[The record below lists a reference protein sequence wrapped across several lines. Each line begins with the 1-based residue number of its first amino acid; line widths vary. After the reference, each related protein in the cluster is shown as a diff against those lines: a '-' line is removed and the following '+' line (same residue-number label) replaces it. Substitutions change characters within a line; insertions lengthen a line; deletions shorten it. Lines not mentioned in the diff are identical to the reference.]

1 MGAFFQQAGAL
12 AGVQSWAS
20 GFASF
25 LKVLLSAFKDWAVQ
39 VIKAV
44 AGALKRIAGG
54 VLDALRALLRGDWS
68 RLWHD
73 IVNAW
78 KVLREWAQVI
88 YKTIYGPIDQMR
100 RTIGKLYDTF
110 WKPVIN
116 VIDSM
121 RRITQV
127 IGIFDRKLAQ
137 RLDQRLW
144 ALEGKILAP
153 ITAMYGR
160 LNSISSYFS
169 AIITATGL
177 LDRPLLLAS
186 VKRDVSL
193 LWHTL
198 VNPFGQTPKPVTAVV
213 MPTIKQSHD
222 AVVDYWNNGSGD
234 LAPAVDS
241 ARQYYNEL
249 TAGLG

>member
-1 MGAFFQQAGAL
+1 MGAFLQQAGAL

-25 LKVLLSAFKDWAVQ
+25 LKTMLSAFADFAVQ
-39 VIKAV
+39 AIKAV

-78 KVLREWAQVI
+78 KVLREWATAI

-100 RTIGKLYDTF
+100 RNIQKLYDTF
-110 WKPVIN
+110 WKPVID
-116 VIDSM
+116 VIDKM

-153 ITAMYGR
+153 ITAMYTR
-160 LNSISSYFS
+160 LNSISSYFT
-169 AIITATGL
+169 AVITAMGLIDRAVLVKSIQRDCADIWHVLINPTNQQPAPTKAAPLPTPSQINDEYQQYVQTGTGNFQ
-177 LDRPLLLAS
+177 PLMVRAQARYDE
-186 VKRDVSL
+186 VYRDLS
-193 LWHTL
+193 
-198 VNPFGQTPKPVTAVV
+198 
-213 MPTIKQSHD
+213 
-222 AVVDYWNNGSGD
+222 
-234 LAPAVDS
+234 
-241 ARQYYNEL
+241 
-249 TAGLG
+249 